1 MSEINILLASY
12 NGENFI
18 SQQIDSILAQSFQ
31 DFNIIIRDDGSQDK
45 TPEIIDSYARKYPDK
60 IKIIHDNAIC
70 KNPTKNF
77 FQLLKYASAKYIMF
91 SDQDDYWLPDKVKIT
106 LDYMKICERE
116 NPGVPICVFTGLERV
131 DANLK
136 TLNQFMALNITKSEY
151 EFKKLISG
159 NCASGC
165 TEMLNRELYAN
176 LGEYDSN
183 INLHDW
189 WAVLYASACGVV
201 SHVNQALIYY
211 RIHTDNAIGGKEIN
225 IFKRLCLIVNSPL
238 RKFKQSR
245 QFFYQEQSRLL
256 FFRER
261 YLNKIRPEN
270 LNYLDEYLKI
280 YSKNKFTRIKAI
292 IKTHYLSGRGL
303 IDKIINLVKIL
314 AF

>member
-1 MSEINILLASY
+1 MPEINILLASY

-31 DFNIIIRDDGSQDK
+31 DFNIIIRDDGSQDN
-45 TPEIIDSYARKYPDK
+45 TPEIIESYSRKYPDK
-60 IKIIHDNAIC
+60 IIIIHDNAIC
-70 KNPTKNF
+70 RHPTKNF
-77 FQLLKYASAKYIMF
+77 FQLIKYASAKYIMF

-106 LDYMKICERE
+106 LDHMKICERE

-131 DANLK
+131 DADLK
-136 TLNQFMALNITKSEY
+136 TLNQFMAINITKSDY
-151 EFKKLISG
+151 DFKKLISG

-165 TEMLNRELYAN
+165 TEMLNRELYSN

-201 SHVNQALIYY
+201 SHVNKALIYY
-211 RIHTDNAIGGKEIN
+211 RIHTDNSIGGKEIN
-225 IFKRLCLIVNSPL
+225 TFKRLCLIISAPI
-238 RKFKQSR
+238 RKFKQSK
-245 QFFYQEQSRLL
+245 QFFYQEKARLL

-261 YLNKIRPEN
+261 YSGQIKSEN

-280 YSKNKFTRIKAI
+280 YSPGKLTRIKAI
-292 IKTHYLSGRGL
+292 IKTGYLSRFGT
-303 IDKIINLVKIL
+303 IEKIINLVKIL
-314 AF
+314 LF